1 MEENETKVM
10 IEIIPAPSSSEKE
23 DEKDDCL
30 ILDCDPFDSINDINK
45 LSMSDYL
52 PNNDEDNDD
61 LQVISEIGQVACRD
75 YPHPRHL
82 CIKYP
87 FDKTPHDNRCELCYC
102 YVCDSTAPCNFWT
115 EADDDDQEAHCH
127 ASEHIGDWK
136 NKRNLK
142 KQINID

>member
-1 MEENETKVM
+1 MEENETK
-10 IEIIPAPSSSEKE
+10 
-23 DEKDDCL
+23 
-30 ILDCDPFDSINDINK
+30 
-45 LSMSDYL
+45 
-52 PNNDEDNDD
+52 
-61 LQVISEIGQVACRD
+61 VACRD

-87 FDKTPHDNRCELCYC
+87 FGKTPHDNHCELCYC

-136 NKRNLK
+136 HKRNLK
-142 KQINID
+142 KQINLD

>member
-10 IEIIPAPSSSEKE
+10 TEIISTPSSSEKE
-23 DEKDDCL
+23 EEKDDCL
-30 ILDCDPFDSINDINK
+30 ILDFDSFNSINDINK
-45 LSMSDYL
+45 ISMSDNL
-52 PNNDEDNDD
+52 PNNDDDNDDHDD
-61 LQVISEIGQVACRD
+61 LQVISEIGQ
-75 YPHPRHL
+75 
-82 CIKYP
+82 
-87 FDKTPHDNRCELCYC
+87 CYC

-142 KQINID
+142 KQINLD